1 LGQSGLLAGAKL
13 ELSQRGEAG
22 RERGSFSFFFLFS
35 EFYFQIHFQA
45 QFKTF

>member
-13 ELSQRGEAG
+13 ELSQRGEVG
-22 RERGSFSFFFLFS
+22 REREFFLLFS